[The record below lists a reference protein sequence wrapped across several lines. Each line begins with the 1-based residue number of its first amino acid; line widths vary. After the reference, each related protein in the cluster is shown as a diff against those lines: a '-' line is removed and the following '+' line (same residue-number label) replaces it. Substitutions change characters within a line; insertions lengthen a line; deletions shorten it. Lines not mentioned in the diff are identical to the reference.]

1 MADRTVSQLERRLYV
16 VFPDKSTAQRFLI
29 DHRLPVHG
37 KNLIVRPEILLGMTM
52 TFEAPL
58 HVHVRVL
65 PRQRHEIHASMTRF
79 ASNAFVYMDTVIK
92 VDEVGE
98 IVHPIPS
105 NRLILTQAG
114 AYWFQHVAGC
124 PDLLV
129 TIHACCRW
137 RDAGE
142 RTNLNRRMAIP
153 AIDTDSPDMMLMAER
168 NRLVLRNP
176 FAGGIRRVNQRGPS
190 PSHCPHHE
198 YATENRQTR
207 NGIRRSLEYLGH
219 RSNIS
224 SRSPRSKPSSRNGAR
239 EFRKI

>member
-1 MADRTVSQLERRLYV
+1 MADRTIRQLEWRLNV
-16 VFPDKSTAQRFLI
+16 VLRYKSAAHRCLI
-29 DHRLPVHG
+29 GHWLPAHR
-37 KNLIVRPEILLGMTM
+37 KNLIARPEILLGVTM
-52 TFEAPL
+52 TFDAPL
-58 HVHVRVL
+58 HVHVRVF

-105 NRLILTQAG
+105 HRLILTQAG

-168 NRLVLRNP
+168 NRLILRDP
-176 FAGGIRRVNQRGPS
+176 FASGVRRDNHGGPS
-190 PSHCPHHE
+190 PSHCRHDE

-219 RSNIS
+219 RSNVS
-224 SRSPRSKPSSRNGAR
+224 SRSPRSKLSSRNGAR
-239 EFRKI
+239 EFRII